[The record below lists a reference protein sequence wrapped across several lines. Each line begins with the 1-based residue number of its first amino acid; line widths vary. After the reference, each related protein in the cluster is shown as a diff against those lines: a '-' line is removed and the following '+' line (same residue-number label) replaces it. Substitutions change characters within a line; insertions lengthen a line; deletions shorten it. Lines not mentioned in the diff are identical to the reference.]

1 MQDRDTPGAASAR
14 AVIPLRSLSVG
25 RVARLAT
32 PPPGSEIPSRLG
44 DLGFTPGT
52 ELRVVRR
59 APFGDPV
66 EIEIRGYRLCLRLE
80 QLDGLVVEL
89 DPNDVGR

>member
-1 MQDRDTPGAASAR
+1 MQERDIPGAASAR
-14 AVIPLRSLSVG
+14 AVIPLRALPVG
-25 RVARLAT
+25 RVARLAE
-32 PPPGSEIPSRLG
+32 PPPGCQIPRRLG

-59 APFGDPV
+59 APLGDPV

-80 QLDGLVVEL
+80 QLDELVVEA
-89 DPNDVGR
+89 DSHGEGQ

>member
-1 MQDRDTPGAASAR
+1 MHRQDSSGATSAR
-14 AVIPLRSLSVG
+14 AAIPLRSLPVG
-25 RVARLAT
+25 RVARLAE
-32 PPPGSEIPSRLG
+32 PAPGDEIPSRLG

-80 QLDGLVVEL
+80 QLDGLVVEV
-89 DPNDVGR
+89 DPQDVDA

>member
-1 MQDRDTPGAASAR
+1 MQERDTPGATSAR
-14 AVIPLRSLSVG
+14 AAIPLRSLAVG
-25 RVARLAT
+25 RLAWLAE
-32 PPPGSEIPSRLG
+32 PPAGREIPSRLG

-80 QLDGLVVEL
+80 QLDGLVVVLE
-89 DPNDVGR
+89 PHGVGA

>member
-1 MQDRDTPGAASAR
+1 MQQLDTPAATSAR
-14 AVIPLRSLSVG
+14 PAIPLRSLTVG
-25 RVARLAT
+25 RVARLAE
-32 PPPGSEIPSRLG
+32 PPAGREIPSRLG